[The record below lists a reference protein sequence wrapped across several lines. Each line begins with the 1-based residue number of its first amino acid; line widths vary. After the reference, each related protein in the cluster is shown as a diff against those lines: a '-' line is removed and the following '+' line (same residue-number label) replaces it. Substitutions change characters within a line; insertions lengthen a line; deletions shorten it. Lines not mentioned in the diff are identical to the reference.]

1 MASSF
6 PRFKDHLVRE
16 VPSLPRDCEVGWP
29 VPFLTLRTTLLE
41 RYHPEPRHCEVGWP
55 VPFLALRTTLLER
68 YHPIMGE
75 TRDKRKQD
83 SKIVVEWHRGCNFA
97 LPTTNQANSKRT
109 MARKKH

>member
-6 PRFKDHLVRE
+6 PRFREHLVRE
-16 VPSLPRDCEVGWP
+16 VPSLPRYCEVGWP
-29 VPFLTLRTTLLE
+29 VPFLN
-41 RYHPEPRHCEVGWP
+41 
-55 VPFLALRTTLLER
+55 LRTTLLER

-83 SKIVVEWHRGCNFA
+83 SKIAVEWHRGCNFA